1 MERLEK
7 YLLARDGMTNIIKSI
22 DGCFDQL
29 TVDINGQE
37 ALLQGL
43 EFFFKLN
50 GPVVFVVIEKR
61 SKRGPEIGGGG
72 GASLRQ
78 DHA

>member
-7 YLLARDGMTNIIKSI
+7 YLLARDGMTNIIESI

-29 TVDINGQE
+29 TVDINGQG

-50 GPVVFVVIEKR
+50 GPVVFVVSEKR
-61 SKRGPEIGGGG
+61 SKRGPELRGGG